1 VSVLWLASYPK
12 SGNTYLRLLLH
23 AYRHGPPESSA
34 ALEAAFPDLHKL
46 LFARRRL
53 DPAGP
58 VQEGGHVDGEP
69 WLVKTHFRWSPRHPY
84 AARTVGFV
92 YVLRHPRDVLLSNAR
107 FFGLEGREALE
118 AFAQEFAHHL
128 GVPRWRRMGMGT
140 WPGHVA
146 SWLGASGRW
155 PHLFLRFE
163 ELRRDPAAVLEQV
176 LRFLGWPVEAGRLE
190 RAVAGAS
197 LEAARALERRDR
209 EQGVLGAFGTP
220 GGGPFVGEG
229 RSRPTLAEA
238 AGPEAE
244 ALFRERFGELMRLFG
259 YA

>member
-1 VSVLWLASYPK
+1 MSVLWLASYPK
-12 SGNTYLRLLLH
+12 SGNTYLRLLLY
-23 AYRHGPPESSA
+23 AYRHGPPQTSA
-34 ALEAAFPDLHKL
+34 AVEAALPDLHKL
-46 LFARRRL
+46 LFTRRSL
-53 DPAGP
+53 PPGAPGQAD
-58 VQEGGHVDGEP
+58 P

-107 FFGLEGREALE
+107 FFGLAGRQALQ

-140 WPGHVA
+140 WPAHVA
-146 SWLGASGRW
+146 SWLQAAGRW

-163 ELRRDPAAVLEQV
+163 ELRREPRAALARAV
-176 LRFLGWPVEAGRLE
+176 RFLGWELDQGRLE

-197 LEAARALERRDR
+197 LEAARELERRDR
-209 EQGVLGAFGTP
+209 AQGLTATAFGTP

-229 RSRPTLAEA
+229 ASRPSLTEA

-244 ALFRERFGELMRLFG
+244 ALFQERFGELMRLFG